1 MAVQKPLIG
10 LVCGNHREYPTANFV
25 NRAYIEAILAAGGTP
40 VLIPFQPKENLRQI
54 VDLLAGIVVPGG
66 VDVDP
71 MRYGESPSPGCG
83 KVDPD
88 WDEQDLNV
96 LGLALERDLPVLAI
110 CRGMQVLNVAYGGS
124 LVQDIASEVDQ
135 AIKHRQEAPVWHA
148 THTIRLE
155 EGNLL
160 ADIWADAPLKVN
172 SFHHQAVKTLGNGLR
187 VAATAPDGIIEAV
200 EAVDRRFVL
209 GVQWHPELMIE
220 HCPGSRS
227 LFTRFVACAAGK

>member
-25 NRAYIEAILAAGGTP
+25 NRAYIEAILAAGGTA

-88 WDEQDLNV
+88 WDELDLNV

-124 LVQDIASEVDQ
+124 LFQDIASEVDQ
-135 AIKHRQEAPVWHA
+135 AIKHRQEAPFGMPRIQLGWRKGTCLPTFGPMHPLRSIPF
-148 THTIRLE
+148 TTRQLRH
-155 EGNLL
+155 L
-160 ADIWADAPLKVN
+160 AMDC
-172 SFHHQAVKTLGNGLR
+172 G
-187 VAATAPDGIIEAV
+187 
-200 EAVDRRFVL
+200 
-209 GVQWHPELMIE
+209 
-220 HCPGSRS
+220 
-227 LFTRFVACAAGK
+227 